1 MKCKCA
7 KKDSCSKENTTVM
20 MMLGGGLIQVEVR
33 SLGKGKYEFTDPHYI
48 PANYKPIERQR

>member
-7 KKDSCSKENTTVM
+7 KKNSCSKNTTVM
-20 MMLGGGLIQVEVR
+20 MMLGGGLIKIEVR
-33 SLGKGKYEFTDPHYI
+33 SLGKGKYEFTDPNYI